1 MPYSPVSAATVL
13 VASVALIA
21 PGAAQAKSPPK
32 RAPSA
37 APVRAKQA
45 PARAP
50 APHRPPRASSAGRR
64 IR

>member
-13 VASVALIA
+13 VASVALLA
-21 PGAAQAKSPPK
+21 PGAAQAKSPK

-37 APVRAKQA
+37 APVHAQPA
-45 PARAP
+45 PVRAP
-50 APHRPPRASSAGRR
+50 AQHRPSRASSAGRR